1 MSHRERFGSTRKLGF
16 SGTAICCWVKSV
28 LGSSSSLKKPVLCGA
43 LDEPPELNLILCN
56 LVLVIVSVKANGIKS
71 GASKRRP
78 TSNDISVTVDS
89 SQRQL

>member
-1 MSHRERFGSTRKLGF
+1 
-16 SGTAICCWVKSV
+16 
-28 LGSSSSLKKPVLCGA
+28 
-43 LDEPPELNLILCN
+43 
-56 LVLVIVSVKANGIKS
+56 VLVIVSVKANGIKS